1 MIRLRRRQRHEPRGQ
16 ALVELTLILTVL
28 LMLTLGTIEFGF
40 AFDHHLTLEYATR
53 EGARTGAALTNGDG
67 DAAVCAT
74 IDAQIVAA
82 VQRVIQSP
90 GSDVDAA
97 DVPEIRIYR
106 AGADGQEL
114 GAANRWTYSAGAGPM
129 VDGTRLDYI
138 EAATPWAPCS
148 RVSGPVPDSVGV
160 SVVYT
165 YEFRTP
171 LRVFLGFATVRMSDQ
186 TIMPL
191 APTDY

>member
-1 MIRLRRRQRHEPRGQ
+1 M
-16 ALVELTLILTVL
+16 VELMLILTVL
-28 LMLTLGTIEFGF
+28 LLLTLGTIEFGF

-53 EGARTGAALTNGDG
+53 EGARTGAALSNGDG
-67 DAAVCAT
+67 DTALCAT

-82 VQRVIQSP
+82 VQRVIESP

-106 AGADGQEL
+106 SGADGQEL
-114 GAANRWTYSAGAGPM
+114 GAANRWTYSAGSGPLI
-129 VDGTRLDYI
+129 DGTRLDYVQT
-138 EAATPWAPCS
+138 AGPWAPCS

-160 SVVYT
+160 SLVYT

-171 LRVFLGFATVRMSDQ
+171 LRALLGFATIRMSDQ
-186 TIMPL
+186 TVMPL
-191 APTDY
+191 SPTDY

>member
-1 MIRLRRRQRHEPRGQ
+1 MRLRGRRRDEPRGQ
-16 ALVELTLILTVL
+16 ALVELSMILMVL
-28 LMLTLGTIEFGF
+28 MLLTLGTLEFGF

-53 EGARTGAALTNGDG
+53 EGARTGAALSNGDG

-90 GSDVDAA
+90 GSDVEAA
-97 DVPEIRIYR
+97 DIPEIRIYR
-106 AGADGQEL
+106 AGADGQEV

-129 VDGTRLDYI
+129 VDGTRIDYVM
-138 EAATPWAPCS
+138 AATPWPACS

-160 SVVYT
+160 SLT
-165 YEFRTP
+165 YDYQFRTP
-171 LRVFLGFATVRMSDQ
+171 LSALIGFATIGMGDRTV
-186 TIMPL
+186 MPL